1 MELTGRR
8 RHSALA
14 ARPMMNQ
21 GGRAARVPLALRW
34 NDKLDLIAC
43 GSDKGLEVRLADDS
57 DSMTLGDKLF
67 SFAVL

>member
-1 MELTGRR
+1 M
-8 RHSALA
+8 
-14 ARPMMNQ
+14 
-21 GGRAARVPLALRW
+21 PLALRW
-34 NDKLDLIAC
+34 NDELDLIAC